1 MRKINYLIFILLS
14 VFVMSSCST
23 KIDSKLPVIVVS
35 IPPQQYFADKLV
47 GDKMDVRCLLEKGGN
62 PEIYEP
68 TPSDIISIEQ
78 SDLYMMMGYLP
89 FETNLVS
96 KIMSNKPDLNVVDTS
111 KGVDV
116 LLGTHGDCPHHHE
129 HVHSH
134 NHDADPHTWSS
145 VKNAKII
152 VKNMYDA
159 IIDIDV
165 ANKDYY
171 AENYRMIKAHLD
183 SIDGAIAEK
192 LEVKKGKSFLV
203 WHPSLSYFARDY
215 GLNQISVWQNGK
227 ETTVQSMQT
236 KINEAEKSNATV
248 FFLQKDYDARQTE
261 VISQQ
266 IETNLVYINPLNYN
280 WEEEINNIV
289 NAIVGE

>member
-1 MRKINYLIFILLS
+1 MIFS
-14 VFVMSSCST
+14 VFVIASCTSKT
-23 KIDSKLPVIVVS
+23 ESKLPTIVVS

-47 GDKMDVRCLLEKGGN
+47 GDKMNVICLLEKGGN

-96 KIMSNKPDLNVVDTS
+96 KIASNKPDLNVVDTS

-116 LLGTHGDCPHHHE
+116 LMGTHGDCPHHHA
-129 HVHSH
+129 HSH
-134 NHDADPHTWSS
+134 HHDADPHTWSS

-159 IIDIDV
+159 IIDIDA

-171 AENYRMIKAHLD
+171 AENYRMLKAHLD
-183 SIDGAIAEK
+183 SIDDEIAEK
-192 LEVKKGKSFLV
+192 LVAKKGKSFLV

-261 VISQQ
+261 VVSQQ
-266 IETNLVYINPLNYN
+266 IEAKLVYITPLNYN